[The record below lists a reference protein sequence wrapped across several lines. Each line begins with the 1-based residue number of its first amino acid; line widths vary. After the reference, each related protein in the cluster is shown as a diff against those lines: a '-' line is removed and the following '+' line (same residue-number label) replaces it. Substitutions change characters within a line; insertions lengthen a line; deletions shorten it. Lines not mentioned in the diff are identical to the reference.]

1 MITEI
6 PNEFEFVIIGGGTA
20 GALAFY
26 YLSQFAPEKTLLI
39 EKKPKDLRYHSAKI
53 IVGHAK
59 QYLHGN
65 LSLRANPKEDGDDI
79 FLRDIDSIC
88 NSSRNAEGPMFGKE
102 EFGKP
107 YGKVIDEQNF
117 IRWHIRKAA
126 NNGAQVLWGTEVL
139 DINES
144 DTFSKRVKIIQRN
157 EENGEKGDQ
166 KEKMKKVSGKD
177 VELKTN
183 LVFLAT
189 GSHDE
194 SLLRSLGFPIP
205 YSLNQIVATFYA
217 DPHFID
223 SCYKTDYFYHLH
235 PRMSTRGPLQMTK
248 GSDFFNMILVSEES
262 HEKMVEKFMR
272 IIKKYDYVQ
281 PLFQEV
287 KNPPSS
293 FDPATIIR
301 KKVWKDPIS
310 RFYDDHIIL
319 LGETT
324 GLVTECYYEGLLGCF
339 LTSRVA
345 TDLVKSLYKNQ
356 KSYSAKNLQDY
367 DHKIRKELLQNFHI
381 SQKAS
386 EDMFLG
392 QRDDQFK
399 IWDAYIKAINKDK
412 RVRRNIWIAWQDT
425 KIKDYNL
432 KNDEYCGERIYF
444 SLPMITRMKLTP
456 LFLKMKFSD

>member
-144 DTFSKRVKIIQRN
+144 DTFSKRVKI
-157 EENGEKGDQ
+157 
-166 KEKMKKVSGKD
+166 
-177 VELKTN
+177 
-183 LVFLAT
+183 
-189 GSHDE
+189 
-194 SLLRSLGFPIP
+194 
-205 YSLNQIVATFYA
+205 
-217 DPHFID
+217 
-223 SCYKTDYFYHLH
+223 
-235 PRMSTRGPLQMTK
+235 
-248 GSDFFNMILVSEES
+248 
-262 HEKMVEKFMR
+262 
-272 IIKKYDYVQ
+272 
-281 PLFQEV
+281 
-287 KNPPSS
+287 
-293 FDPATIIR
+293 
-301 KKVWKDPIS
+301 
-310 RFYDDHIIL
+310 
-319 LGETT
+319 
-324 GLVTECYYEGLLGCF
+324 
-339 LTSRVA
+339 
-345 TDLVKSLYKNQ
+345 
-356 KSYSAKNLQDY
+356 
-367 DHKIRKELLQNFHI
+367 
-381 SQKAS
+381 
-386 EDMFLG
+386 
-392 QRDDQFK
+392 
-399 IWDAYIKAINKDK
+399 
-412 RVRRNIWIAWQDT
+412 
-425 KIKDYNL
+425 
-432 KNDEYCGERIYF
+432 
-444 SLPMITRMKLTP
+444 
-456 LFLKMKFSD
+456 